1 MRLCG
6 LRNWHRIAGSIF
18 HLIPSPAPLPPVNFA
33 SERIAAAQVVKDI
46 ADVWATSILYVPPV
60 PFLDAV
66 NREIHA
72 VATDAHTMAVAAKA
86 AADSAQEAAEEAES
100 MARQCTSTGT
110 AAGGAREVGRAAR
123 FGPHD
128 GCHQFVACF
137 RFSWTETFRLIST
150 WSRSPAKYCYC
161 ALHPGSIQSET
172 DHFLNDDPPPYCIR
186 ALRCIDPRS

>member
-86 AADSAQEAAEEAES
+86 AADSAQ
-100 MARQCTSTGT
+100 
-110 AAGGAREVGRAAR
+110 AAR
-123 FGPHD
+123 SAITELRDSGTQCWNIGEFGLHYEIP
-128 GCHQFVACF
+128 GLARNQIWFVECF
-137 RFSWTETFRLIST
+137 L
-150 WSRSPAKYCYC
+150 
-161 ALHPGSIQSET
+161 
-172 DHFLNDDPPPYCIR
+172 
-186 ALRCIDPRS
+186 

>member
-1 MRLCG
+1 MRRVASKHGSAQIPTELD
-6 LRNWHRIAGSIF
+6 NASVRIAELAPHCGID
-18 HLIPSPAPLPPVNFA
+18 IPSHPIPAPLPPVNFA

-161 ALHPGSIQSET
+161 ALHPGSI
-172 DHFLNDDPPPYCIR
+172 
-186 ALRCIDPRS
+186 